1 MPASRNLDFDPV
13 AEARE
18 VWRSKGWESA
28 AAGMAMI
35 TSIMRAHQLFLA
47 EANDVLRP
55 FDLTF
60 ARYEVLSWLAWNADC
75 GSLSLSQISERLQ
88 VTPATVTKAIDRLEA
103 DELIHRV
110 PHPSDARTTLAEI
123 TARGRKVVTA
133 ATTELN
139 TKVFESVRLSEQEM
153 DQLFGL
159 LVKIRVAAGD
169 FS

>member
-1 MPASRNLDFDPV
+1 MSASRNLAFDPV
-13 AEARE
+13 ADARE
-18 VWRSKGWESA
+18 VWRSKGWNSA
-28 AAGMAMI
+28 AAGMATI

-60 ARYEVLSWLAWNADC
+60 ARYEVLAWLAWNADC
-75 GSLSLSQISERLQ
+75 GTLSLTQISERLQ

-103 DELIHRV
+103 DELIHRL

-123 TARGRKVVTA
+123 TSRGRKVVERATA
-133 ATTELN
+133 ELN
-139 TKVFESVRLSEQEM
+139 EKVFEAVRLSEPEM
-153 DQLFGL
+153 EQLFGL

>member
-1 MPASRNLDFDPV
+1 MPASRNLAFDPV
-13 AEARE
+13 AQARE
-18 VWRSKGWESA
+18 VWRSKGWSSA
-28 AAGMAMI
+28 ATGMATI

-60 ARYEVLSWLAWNADC
+60 ARYEVLAWLAWNADC

-103 DELIHRV
+103 AELVQRL

-123 TARGRKVVTA
+123 TPSGLSVVA
-133 ATTELN
+133 EATTQLN
-139 TKVFESVRLSEQEM
+139 QKVFENVRLSEAEM
-153 DQLFGL
+153 EQLFGL
-159 LVKIRVAAGD
+159 LVKIREASGD
-169 FS
+169 FA